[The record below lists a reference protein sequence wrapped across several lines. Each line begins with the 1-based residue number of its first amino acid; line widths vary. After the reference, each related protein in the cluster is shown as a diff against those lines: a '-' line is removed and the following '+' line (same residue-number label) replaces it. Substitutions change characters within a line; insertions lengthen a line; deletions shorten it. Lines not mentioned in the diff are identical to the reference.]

1 MFKKENKFSFK
12 IIKFSISQLFN
23 YQLLS
28 NEFSPK
34 KEKSFVLSDLI
45 IEMKS
50 KEFFWLTLTFYF
62 MSFQVF
68 LFFYGLGKNTNH
80 LLTSIKI
87 SLNYLIGNC
96 RCLLLYYKST
106 EKKKR
111 FKDLL
116 HFLKSYENILSSRQ
130 ILKKKTFVIL
140 KLKDV

>member
-1 MFKKENKFSFK
+1 MINYCQMSFYQKKR
-12 IIKFSISQLFN
+12 
-23 YQLLS
+23 
-28 NEFSPK
+28 
-34 KEKSFVLSDLI
+34 KSFVLFDLI

-68 LFFYGLGKNTNH
+68 LFFFYGLGKNTNH

-96 RCLLLYYKST
+96 RCLFLYYKST
-106 EKKKR
+106 EKKKW

-116 HFLKSYENILSSRQ
+116 HFVKSYENILSSRQ
-130 ILKKKTFVIL
+130 I
-140 KLKDV
+140 